1 MPTSRYAVASSDR
14 SEKRSISLAL
24 VFLAIVAA
32 GGAFTWLQSRNI
44 AQPTTITLQM
54 LSGEATLKR
63 ADAGGGP
70 PLQAGERSTL
80 QRGDEV
86 RTGTA
91 AKGRLTFTGGDTSDL
106 DSETR
111 LTILESYQ
119 APMSRALVAILALD
133 EGKAL
138 TRLRASASQDGK
150 YELQTPVATFQTH
163 GAIFE
168 CDALGKNRAYLAVFD
183 GQVMVTMGEQS
194 LEVKAGQ
201 ALDVRLG
208 QPLSPVAVSQ
218 TPPPDIGPL
227 STVVPKSIP
236 SAPMVGVTA
245 SPGSLAAPGATATYT
260 NREKTLFPPAV
271 TPTRPGDNLQYYTA
285 KQGDTL
291 ASIARQYGVSWETIL
306 AANKDVLSKPEA
318 LRPGQRLRIP
328 KP

>member
-1 MPTSRYAVASSDR
+1 MPTSRYTATSSDR

-44 AQPTTITLQM
+44 AQPTTITLLM

-70 PLQAGERSTL
+70 PLQAGEKTTL

-91 AKGRLTFTGGDTSDL
+91 ARARLTFVGGDTTDL
-106 DSETR
+106 ESETR

-119 APMSRALVAILALD
+119 APMSRALVAVLALD

-138 TRLRASASQDGK
+138 TRLRTAVAQDGK
-150 YELQTPVATFQTH
+150 FELQTPVATFQTR
-163 GAIFE
+163 GAVFE
-168 CDALGKNRAYLAVFD
+168 CDALSKNRAYLAVFA

-194 LEVKAGQ
+194 LEITAGQ

-208 QPLSPVAVSQ
+208 QPLSPAALSQ
-218 TPPPDIGPL
+218 TPPPDIGPI
-227 STVVPKSIP
+227 STVTPKSLP
-236 SAPMVGVTA
+236 SSTAPIGGATA
-245 SPGSLAAPGATATYT
+245 LPGNPGATATYT
-260 NREKTLFPPAV
+260 NREKTLFPV
-271 TPTRPGDNLQYYTA
+271 VLTPTRPGDNLQYYTA

-291 ASIARQYGVSWETIL
+291 ASIARQYGVSWEAIL